1 MSQNYTTYF
10 IAVTA
15 LIIYTGYI
23 VSVQGVAGLLLS
35 IAIGLIA
42 AAFLDSVEYLTAVV
56 ILTGLAYV
64 MYMKKLQSGAKKE
77 GFVSSEPKFGG
88 QNTYRDARLGKYK
101 VGEGEGTGPEIVARV
116 VAFDPPRPPR
126 RVSPVLSAGCEGF
139 EDISTAGSTDTPP
152 PTSEGS
158 STPAS
163 TATVTKPTQTT
174 ADAANVVA
182 AGAKPANSVAT
193 TGVQPVAAPSAA
205 SNASSANGGAA
216 AGLSSAAATPPAVA
230 GFQGQKNTG
239 LFKLGEMPSEQKG
252 GPFVDVAS
260 TMNKAVSSLNTDQ
273 MAAMTAESKSL
284 METQKNLMNML
295 SSMRPVLEDG
305 RNLLDTFSGVFG
317 GLNGVLGK

>member
-10 IAVTA
+10 IAVIA

-35 IAIGLIA
+35 VAIGLIA
-42 AAFLDSVEYLTAVV
+42 AAFLDSVEYLTAIV
-56 ILTGLAYV
+56 ILTGLAYS
-64 MYMKKLQSGAKKE
+64 MYVKRTPVIVVAKKE
-77 GFVSSEPKFGG
+77 GF
-88 QNTYRDARLGKYK
+88 K

-139 EDISTAGSTDTPP
+139 EDISTGSTDTPP
-152 PTSEGS
+152 PTSEGT

-163 TATVTKPTQTT
+163 TASVTKPKQT
-174 ADAANVVA
+174 DQEAAAVVS
-182 AGAKPANSVAT
+182 AGATPANSVAT
-193 TGVQPVAAPSAA
+193 TGVQPVAEPSAA
-205 SNASSANGGAA
+205 TNAGTPAGS
-216 AGLSSAAATPPAVA
+216 AGLASAAMTPPAVA

-239 LFKLGEMPSEQKG
+239 LFKLGEMPSEQKS

-260 TMNKAVSSLNTDQ
+260 TMNKAMSSLNTDQ

-284 METQKNLMNML
+284 METQKNLLAML
-295 SSMRPVLEDG
+295 QSMKPVLQDG
-305 RNLLDTFSGVFG
+305 RNLLDTFSGIFG
-317 GLNGVLGK
+317 GLNGVMGK

>member
-10 IAVTA
+10 IAVIA

-35 IAIGLIA
+35 VAIGLIA
-42 AAFLDSVEYLTAVV
+42 ASFLDRIEYLTAIV
-56 ILTGLAYV
+56 ILTGLAYT
-64 MYMKKLQSGAKKE
+64 MYMKRMVKKE
-77 GFVSSEPKFGG
+77 GF
-88 QNTYRDARLGKYK
+88 K

-116 VAFDPPRPPR
+116 VAMDPPRPPR

-139 EDISTAGSTDTPP
+139 EDISTGSTDTPP

-158 STPAS
+158 SVPAS

-174 ADAANVVA
+174 ADAAAVVA

-205 SNASSANGGAA
+205 TNAGTPAGS
-216 AGLSSAAATPPAVA
+216 AGLASAAMTPPAVA

-239 LFKLGEMPSEQKG
+239 LFKLGEMPSEQKT

-260 TMNKAVSSLNTDQ
+260 TMNKAMSSLNTDQ

-284 METQKNLMNML
+284 METQRNLMTML
-295 SSMRPVLEDG
+295 QSMKPVLNDG
-305 RNLLDTFSGVFG
+305 RQLLDTFSGIFG
-317 GLNGVLGK
+317 GLNGVMGK

>member
-10 IAVTA
+10 IAVIA

-23 VSVQGVAGLLLS
+23 VSVQGVGGLLLS
-35 IAIGLIA
+35 VAIGLIA
-42 AAFLDSVEYLTAVV
+42 AAFLDSIEYLTAVV
-56 ILTGLAYV
+56 ILTGLAYSL
-64 MYMKKLQSGAKKE
+64 YMKKTQVVVVKKE
-77 GFVSSEPKFGG
+77 GF
-88 QNTYRDARLGKYK
+88 

-116 VAFDPPRPPR
+116 VAMDPPRPPR

-139 EDISTAGSTDTPP
+139 EDISTGSTDTPP
-152 PTSEGS
+152 PTSEGN

-163 TATVTKPTQTT
+163 TATVTKPKQTDQ
-174 ADAANVVA
+174 DAAAVVK
-182 AGAKPANSVAT
+182 AGATPANSVAT
-193 TGVQPVAAPSAA
+193 TGVQPVAEPSAA
-205 SNASSANGGAA
+205 TNAGSPAGS
-216 AGLSSAAATPPAVA
+216 AGLASAAMTPPTVA
-230 GFQGQKNTG
+230 GFQGQKTNG

-305 RNLLDTFSGVFG
+305 RHLLDTFSGVFG

>member
-1 MSQNYTTYF
+1 M
-10 IAVTA
+10 
-15 LIIYTGYI
+15 
-23 VSVQGVAGLLLS
+23 
-35 IAIGLIA
+35 
-42 AAFLDSVEYLTAVV
+42 
-56 ILTGLAYV
+56 
-64 MYMKKLQSGAKKE
+64 
-77 GFVSSEPKFGG
+77 
-88 QNTYRDARLGKYK
+88 
-101 VGEGEGTGPEIVARV
+101 GEGEGTGPEIVSRV

-139 EDISTAGSTDTPP
+139 EDISTDSTDTPP

-174 ADAANVVA
+174 VDAANVVA

-193 TGVQPVAAPSAA
+193 TGVQPVADPSAA
-205 SNASSANGGAA
+205 TNAGTPAGS
-216 AGLSSAAATPPAVA
+216 AGLASAAMTPPAVA
-230 GFQGQKNTG
+230 GFQGQKSTG
-239 LFKLGEMPSEQKG
+239 LFQLGQMPSEQKG

-260 TMNKAVSSLNTDQ
+260 TMNKAMGSLNQDQ

-305 RNLLDTFSGVFG
+305 RHLLDTFSGVFG

>member
-10 IAVTA
+10 IAVIA

-42 AAFLDSVEYLTAVV
+42 AAFLDSVEYLTAIV
-56 ILTGLAYV
+56 ILTGLAYT
-64 MYMKKLQSGAKKE
+64 MYAKKTQVVVVAKKE
-77 GFVSSEPKFGG
+77 GF
-88 QNTYRDARLGKYK
+88 K

-139 EDISTAGSTDTPP
+139 EDISTGSTDTPP

-158 STPAS
+158 SVPAS

-205 SNASSANGGAA
+205 TNASSANGGAA
-216 AGLSSAAATPPAVA
+216 AGLASASMTPPAVA
-230 GFQGQKNTG
+230 GFQGQKTTG

>member
-1 MSQNYTTYF
+1 
-10 IAVTA
+10 
-15 LIIYTGYI
+15 
-23 VSVQGVAGLLLS
+23 
-35 IAIGLIA
+35 
-42 AAFLDSVEYLTAVV
+42 LDSVEYLTAVV
-56 ILTGLAYV
+56 ILSGLAYT
-64 MYMKKLQSGAKKE
+64 MYMKRMQVGAKKE
-77 GFVSSEPKFGG
+77 GF
-88 QNTYRDARLGKYK
+88 K

-139 EDISTAGSTDTPP
+139 EDISTGSTDTPP
-152 PTSEGS
+152 PTSEGT

-163 TATVTKPTQTT
+163 TASVTKPKQTDQ
-174 ADAANVVA
+174 DAAAVVQA
-182 AGAKPANSVAT
+182 NATPANSAT
-193 TGVQPVAAPSAA
+193 MTGVQPVADPSAA
-205 SNASSANGGAA
+205 TNASSANGGAA
-216 AGLSSAAATPPAVA
+216 AGLATAAATPAIA

-284 METQKNLMNML
+284 METKKNLMNML
-295 SSMRPVLEDG
+295 SSMRTVLEDG

>member
-10 IAVTA
+10 IAVIA

-35 IAIGLIA
+35 VAIGLIA
-42 AAFLDSVEYLTAVV
+42 AAFLDSVEYLTAIV
-56 ILTGLAYV
+56 ILTGLAYS
-64 MYMKKLQSGAKKE
+64 MYAKRTPIVVVAKKE
-77 GFVSSEPKFGG
+77 GF
-88 QNTYRDARLGKYK
+88 K

-139 EDISTAGSTDTPP
+139 EDISTGSTDTPP

-163 TATVTKPTQTT
+163 TASVTKPKQT
-174 ADAANVVA
+174 DQEAAAVVS
-182 AGAKPANSVAT
+182 AGATPANSVAT
-193 TGVQPVAAPSAA
+193 TGVQPVAEPSAA
-205 SNASSANGGAA
+205 TNAGSPAGS
-216 AGLSSAAATPPAVA
+216 AGLASAAMTPPAVA
-230 GFQGQKNTG
+230 GFQGQKGTG
-239 LFKLGEMPSEQKG
+239 LFKLGEMPSEQKS

-260 TMNKAVSSLNTDQ
+260 TMNKAMSSLNTDQ

-284 METQKNLMNML
+284 METQRNLMNML
-295 SSMRPVLEDG
+295 QSMKPVLNDG
-305 RNLLDTFSGVFG
+305 RQLLDTFSGIFG
-317 GLNGVLGK
+317 GLNGVMGK

>member
-10 IAVTA
+10 IAVIA

-23 VSVQGVAGLLLS
+23 VSVQGVGGLLLS
-35 IAIGLIA
+35 VAIGLIA
-42 AAFLDSVEYLTAVV
+42 AAFLDSIEYLTAVV
-56 ILTGLAYV
+56 ILTGLAYSL
-64 MYMKKLQSGAKKE
+64 YMKKTQVVVVKKE
-77 GFVSSEPKFGG
+77 GF
-88 QNTYRDARLGKYK
+88 

-116 VAFDPPRPPR
+116 VAMDPPRPPR

-139 EDISTAGSTDTPP
+139 EDISTGSTDTPP
-152 PTSEGS
+152 PTSEGN

-163 TATVTKPTQTT
+163 TATVTKPKQTDQ
-174 ADAANVVA
+174 DAAAVVK
-182 AGAKPANSVAT
+182 AGATPANSVAT
-193 TGVQPVAAPSAA
+193 TGVQPVAEPSAA
-205 SNASSANGGAA
+205 TNAGSPAGS
-216 AGLSSAAATPPAVA
+216 AGLASAAMTPPVVA
-230 GFQGQKNTG
+230 GFQGQKTNG

-305 RNLLDTFSGVFG
+305 RHLLDTFSGVFG

>member
-10 IAVTA
+10 IAVIA

-35 IAIGLIA
+35 VAIGLIA
-42 AAFLDSVEYLTAVV
+42 AAFLDSVEYLTAIV
-56 ILTGLAYV
+56 ILTGLAYS
-64 MYMKKLQSGAKKE
+64 MYVKRTPVIVVAKKE
-77 GFVSSEPKFGG
+77 GF
-88 QNTYRDARLGKYK
+88 K

-139 EDISTAGSTDTPP
+139 EDISTGSTDTPP
-152 PTSEGS
+152 PTSEGT

-163 TATVTKPTQTT
+163 TASVTKPKQT
-174 ADAANVVA
+174 DQEAAAVVS
-182 AGAKPANSVAT
+182 AGATPANSVAT
-193 TGVQPVAAPSAA
+193 TGVQPVAEPSAA
-205 SNASSANGGAA
+205 TNAGTPAGS
-216 AGLSSAAATPPAVA
+216 AGLASAAMTPPAVA

-239 LFKLGEMPSEQKG
+239 LFKLGEMPSEQKS

-260 TMNKAVSSLNTDQ
+260 TMNKAMSSLNTDQ

-284 METQKNLMNML
+284 METQRNLMNML
-295 SSMRPVLEDG
+295 QSMSPVLQDG
-305 RNLLDTFSGVFG
+305 RRLLDTFSGIFG
-317 GLNGVLGK
+317 GLDGVVPNK

>member
-10 IAVTA
+10 ISVIA

-23 VSVQGVAGLLLS
+23 VSVQGIAGLLLS

-64 MYMKKLQSGAKKE
+64 MYMKRMQVGAKKE

-88 QNTYRDARLGKYK
+88 QNTSRDARLGKYK

-139 EDISTAGSTDTPP
+139 EDISTGSTDTPP
-152 PTSEGS
+152 PTSEGT

-163 TATVTKPTQTT
+163 TASIIKPKQTDQ
-174 ADAANVVA
+174 DAAAVVA

-205 SNASSANGGAA
+205 TNAGTPAGS
-216 AGLSSAAATPPAVA
+216 AGLASAAMTPPAVA

>member
-10 IAVTA
+10 IAVIA

-35 IAIGLIA
+35 VAIGLIA

-56 ILTGLAYV
+56 ILTGLAYS
-64 MYMKKLQSGAKKE
+64 MYAKRSQIVVVSKKE
-77 GFVSSEPKFGG
+77 GF
-88 QNTYRDARLGKYK
+88 K

-116 VAFDPPRPPR
+116 VAFDPPKPPR

-139 EDISTAGSTDTPP
+139 EDISTGTMDTPP

-163 TATVTKPTQTT
+163 TASVTKPKRTDQ
-174 ADAANVVA
+174 DAAEVVA
-182 AGAKPANSVAT
+182 AGATPANSVAM
-193 TGVQPVAAPSAA
+193 TGVQPVADPSAA
-205 SNASSANGGAA
+205 TNAGTPAGS
-216 AGLSSAAATPPAVA
+216 AGLASAAMTPPAVA

-284 METQKNLMNML
+284 METQRNLMTML
-295 SSMRPVLEDG
+295 QSMKPVLNDG
-305 RNLLDTFSGVFG
+305 RQLLDTFSGIFG
-317 GLNGVLGK
+317 GLNGVMGK

>member
-10 IAVTA
+10 IAVIA

-23 VSVQGVAGLLLS
+23 VSVQGIAGLLLS
-35 IAIGLIA
+35 VAIGLIA

-56 ILTGLAYV
+56 ILTGLAYS
-64 MYMKKLQSGAKKE
+64 MYAKKTPVVVVAKKE
-77 GFVSSEPKFGG
+77 GF
-88 QNTYRDARLGKYK
+88 K

-116 VAFDPPRPPR
+116 VAMDPPRPPR

-139 EDISTAGSTDTPP
+139 ADAGAATPTDTPP

-163 TATVTKPTQTT
+163 TASVTKPKQT
-174 ADAANVVA
+174 DQEAAAVVSA
-182 AGAKPANSVAT
+182 NATPANSVAM
-193 TGVQPVAAPSAA
+193 TGVQPVAEPSAA
-205 SNASSANGGAA
+205 TNAGSPAGS
-216 AGLSSAAATPPAVA
+216 AGLASAAMTPPVVA
-230 GFQGQKNTG
+230 GFQGQKTNG

-260 TMNKAVSSLNTDQ
+260 TMNKAVSSLNSDQ

-305 RNLLDTFSGVFG
+305 RHLLDTFSGVFG

>member
-10 IAVTA
+10 IAVIA

-23 VSVQGVAGLLLS
+23 VSVQGVGGLLLS
-35 IAIGLIA
+35 VAIGLIA
-42 AAFLDSVEYLTAVV
+42 AAFLDSIEYLTAVV
-56 ILTGLAYV
+56 ILTGLAYSV
-64 MYMKKLQSGAKKE
+64 YMKKTQVVVVKKE
-77 GFVSSEPKFGG
+77 GF
-88 QNTYRDARLGKYK
+88 

-116 VAFDPPRPPR
+116 VAMDPPRPPR

-139 EDISTAGSTDTPP
+139 EDISTGSTDTPP
-152 PTSEGS
+152 PTSEGN

-163 TATVTKPTQTT
+163 TATVTKPKQTDQ
-174 ADAANVVA
+174 DAAAVVK
-182 AGAKPANSVAT
+182 AGATPANSVAT
-193 TGVQPVAAPSAA
+193 TGVQPVAEPSAA
-205 SNASSANGGAA
+205 TNAGTPAGS
-216 AGLSSAAATPPAVA
+216 AGLASAAMTPPVVA
-230 GFQGQKNTG
+230 GFQGQKTNG

-305 RNLLDTFSGVFG
+305 RHLLDTFSGVFG

>member
-10 IAVTA
+10 IAVIA

-23 VSVQGVAGLLLS
+23 VSIQGIAGLLLS
-35 IAIGLIA
+35 VAIGLIA
-42 AAFLDSVEYLTAVV
+42 ASFLDRVEYLTAIV
-56 ILTGLAYV
+56 ILTGLAYT
-64 MYMKKLQSGAKKE
+64 MYMKRMKKE
-77 GFVSSEPKFGG
+77 GFV
-88 QNTYRDARLGKYK
+88 

-116 VAFDPPRPPR
+116 VAFDPPKPPR

-139 EDISTAGSTDTPP
+139 EDVSTAPATDTPP
-152 PTSEGS
+152 PTSTGAS
-158 STPAS
+158 VPAS
-163 TATVTKPTQTT
+163 TATVTTPTQTT
-174 ADAANVVA
+174 ADAAAVVA

-205 SNASSANGGAA
+205 TNASSANGGAA
-216 AGLSSAAATPPAVA
+216 AGLATASATPAVA

-239 LFKLGEMPSEQKG
+239 LFKLGEMPSEQKT

-260 TMNKAVSSLNTDQ
+260 TMNKAMSSLNTDQ

-284 METQKNLMNML
+284 METQRNLMTML
-295 SSMRPVLEDG
+295 QSMKPVLEDG

>member
-10 IAVTA
+10 IAVIA

-35 IAIGLIA
+35 VAIGLIA
-42 AAFLDSVEYLTAVV
+42 AAFLDSVEYLTAIV
-56 ILTGLAYV
+56 ILTGLAYS
-64 MYMKKLQSGAKKE
+64 MYVKRTPIVVVTKKE
-77 GFVSSEPKFGG
+77 GF
-88 QNTYRDARLGKYK
+88 K

-139 EDISTAGSTDTPP
+139 EDISTGSTDTPP

-163 TATVTKPTQTT
+163 TASVTKPKQT
-174 ADAANVVA
+174 DQEAAAVVS
-182 AGAKPANSVAT
+182 AGATPANSVAT
-193 TGVQPVAAPSAA
+193 TGVQPVADPSAA
-205 SNASSANGGAA
+205 TNAGSPAGS
-216 AGLSSAAATPPAVA
+216 AGLASAAMTPPAVA
-230 GFQGQKNTG
+230 GFQGQKSTG
-239 LFKLGEMPSEQKG
+239 LFKLGEMPSEQKS

-260 TMNKAVSSLNTDQ
+260 TMNKAMSSLNTDQ

-284 METQKNLMNML
+284 MDTQRNLMNML
-295 SSMRPVLEDG
+295 QSMKPVLNDG
-305 RNLLDTFSGVFG
+305 RQLLDTFSGIFG
-317 GLNGVLGK
+317 GLNGVMGK

>member
-10 IAVTA
+10 IAVIA

-35 IAIGLIA
+35 VAIGLIA
-42 AAFLDSVEYLTAVV
+42 AAFLDSVEYLTAIV
-56 ILTGLAYV
+56 ILTGLAYS
-64 MYMKKLQSGAKKE
+64 MYVKRTPIVVVTKKE
-77 GFVSSEPKFGG
+77 GF
-88 QNTYRDARLGKYK
+88 K

-139 EDISTAGSTDTPP
+139 EDISTGSTDTPP

-163 TATVTKPTQTT
+163 TASVTKPKQT
-174 ADAANVVA
+174 DQEAAAVVS
-182 AGAKPANSVAT
+182 AGATPANSVAT
-193 TGVQPVAAPSAA
+193 TGVQPVADPSAA
-205 SNASSANGGAA
+205 TNAGTPGGS
-216 AGLSSAAATPPAVA
+216 AGLASAAMTPPAVA

-239 LFKLGEMPSEQKG
+239 LFKLGEMPSEQKS

-260 TMNKAVSSLNTDQ
+260 TMNKAMGSLNTDQ

-284 METQKNLMNML
+284 METQRNLMNML
-295 SSMRPVLEDG
+295 QSMKPVLNDG
-305 RNLLDTFSGVFG
+305 RQLLDTFSGIFG
-317 GLNGVLGK
+317 GLNGVMGK

>member
-10 IAVTA
+10 IAVIA

-23 VSVQGVAGLLLS
+23 VSVQGIAGLLLS
-35 IAIGLIA
+35 VAIGLIA
-42 AAFLDSVEYLTAVV
+42 AAFLDSVEYLTAIV
-56 ILTGLAYV
+56 ILTGLAYS
-64 MYMKKLQSGAKKE
+64 MYAKKTPVVIVAKKE
-77 GFVSSEPKFGG
+77 GF
-88 QNTYRDARLGKYK
+88 K
-101 VGEGEGTGPEIVARV
+101 VGDGEGTGPEIVARV
-116 VAFDPPRPPR
+116 VAMDPPRPPR

-139 EDISTAGSTDTPP
+139 EDISTGSTDTPP
-152 PTSEGS
+152 PTSEGT

-163 TATVTKPTQTT
+163 TASVTKPKQT
-174 ADAANVVA
+174 DQEAAAVVGA
-182 AGAKPANSVAT
+182 AATPANSVAT
-193 TGVQPVAAPSAA
+193 TGVQPVANPSAA
-205 SNASSANGGAA
+205 TNAGTPAGS
-216 AGLSSAAATPPAVA
+216 AGLASAAMTPPAVA

-239 LFKLGEMPSEQKG
+239 LFKLGEMPSEQKS

-260 TMNKAVSSLNTDQ
+260 TMNKAMSSLNTDQ

-305 RNLLDTFSGVFG
+305 RHLLDTFSGVFG

>member
-10 IAVTA
+10 IAVIA

-35 IAIGLIA
+35 VAIGLIA
-42 AAFLDSVEYLTAVV
+42 AAFLDSIEYLTAII
-56 ILTGLAYV
+56 ILTGLAYS
-64 MYMKKLQSGAKKE
+64 MYVKRSQIVVVSKKE
-77 GFVSSEPKFGG
+77 GF
-88 QNTYRDARLGKYK
+88 R

-116 VAFDPPRPPR
+116 VAFDPPKPPR

-139 EDISTAGSTDTPP
+139 EDISTGTTPMDTPP

-163 TATVTKPTQTT
+163 TTSVTKPKQTDK
-174 ADAANVVA
+174 DAAEVVA
-182 AGAKPANSVAT
+182 AGATPANSVAM
-193 TGVQPVAAPSAA
+193 TGVQPVADPSAA
-205 SNASSANGGAA
+205 SNAGTPAGS
-216 AGLSSAAATPPAVA
+216 AGLASAAMTPPAVA

-239 LFKLGEMPSEQKG
+239 LFKLGEMPHEQKG

-284 METQKNLMNML
+284 METQKNLLAML
-295 SSMRPVLEDG
+295 QSMKPVLNDG
-305 RNLLDTFSGVFG
+305 RQLLDTFSGIFG
-317 GLNGVLGK
+317 GLNGVMGK

>member
-23 VSVQGVAGLLLS
+23 ISVQGVAGLLLS
-35 IAIGLIA
+35 VAIGLIA
-42 AAFLDSVEYLTAVV
+42 TAFLDSVEYLTAIV
-56 ILTGLAYV
+56 ILTGLAYT
-64 MYMKKLQSGAKKE
+64 MYVKKTQVVVVAKKE

-88 QNTYRDARLGKYK
+88 QNTSRDARLRKYK

-116 VAFDPPRPPR
+116 VAMDPPRKAR
-126 RVSPVLSAGCEGF
+126 AVSPVLSAGCEGF
-139 EDISTAGSTDTPP
+139 EDISTGSTDTPP

-158 STPAS
+158 SVPAS
-163 TATVTKPTQTT
+163 TASVTKPKQTDQ
-174 ADAANVVA
+174 DAANVVA

-193 TGVQPVAAPSAA
+193 TGVQPVADPSAA
-205 SNASSANGGAA
+205 SNAGTPAGS
-216 AGLSSAAATPPAVA
+216 AGLASAAMTPPTVA
-230 GFQGQKNTG
+230 GFQGQKSTG

-260 TMNKAVSSLNTDQ
+260 TMNKAVGSLNTDQ

-295 SSMRPVLEDG
+295 QSMKPVLNDG
-305 RNLLDTFSGVFG
+305 RQLLDTFSGIFG
-317 GLNGVLGK
+317 GLNGVMGK

>member
-10 IAVTA
+10 IAVIA

-35 IAIGLIA
+35 VAIGLIA
-42 AAFLDSVEYLTAVV
+42 AAFLDSVEYLTAIV
-56 ILTGLAYV
+56 ILTGLAYS
-64 MYMKKLQSGAKKE
+64 MYAKRTPIVVVAKKE
-77 GFVSSEPKFGG
+77 GF
-88 QNTYRDARLGKYK
+88 K

-139 EDISTAGSTDTPP
+139 EDISTGSTDTPP

-163 TATVTKPTQTT
+163 TASVTKPKQT
-174 ADAANVVA
+174 DQEAAAVVS
-182 AGAKPANSVAT
+182 AGATPANSVAT
-193 TGVQPVAAPSAA
+193 TGVQPVADPSAA
-205 SNASSANGGAA
+205 TNAGSPAGS
-216 AGLSSAAATPPAVA
+216 AGLASAAMTPPSVA
-230 GFQGQKNTG
+230 GFQGQKGTG
-239 LFKLGEMPSEQKG
+239 LFKLGEMPSEQKS

-260 TMNKAVSSLNTDQ
+260 TMNKAMGSLNTDQ

-305 RNLLDTFSGVFG
+305 RHLLDTFSGVFG

>member
-10 IAVTA
+10 IAVIA

-23 VSVQGVAGLLLS
+23 VSVQGVGGLLLS
-35 IAIGLIA
+35 VAIGLIA
-42 AAFLDSVEYLTAVV
+42 AAFLDSIEYLTAVV
-56 ILTGLAYV
+56 ILTGLAYSV
-64 MYMKKLQSGAKKE
+64 YMKKTQVVVVKKE
-77 GFVSSEPKFGG
+77 GF
-88 QNTYRDARLGKYK
+88 

-116 VAFDPPRPPR
+116 VAMDPPRPPR

-139 EDISTAGSTDTPP
+139 EDISTGSTDTPP
-152 PTSEGS
+152 PTSEGN

-163 TATVTKPTQTT
+163 TATVTKPKQTDQ
-174 ADAANVVA
+174 DAAAVVK
-182 AGAKPANSVAT
+182 AGATPANSVAT
-193 TGVQPVAAPSAA
+193 TGVQPVAEPSAA
-205 SNASSANGGAA
+205 TNAGTPAGSAGLASSAM
-216 AGLSSAAATPPAVA
+216 TPPVVA
-230 GFQGQKNTG
+230 GFQGQKTNG

-305 RNLLDTFSGVFG
+305 RHLLDTFSGVFG

>member
-10 IAVTA
+10 IAVIA
-15 LIIYTGYI
+15 LVIYTGYI

-42 AAFLDSVEYLTAVV
+42 AAFLDSVEYLTAIV
-56 ILTGLAYV
+56 ILTGLAYT
-64 MYMKKLQSGAKKE
+64 MYAKKTQVVVVAKKE
-77 GFVSSEPKFGG
+77 GF
-88 QNTYRDARLGKYK
+88 K

-139 EDISTAGSTDTPP
+139 EDISTGSTDTPP

-163 TATVTKPTQTT
+163 TASVTKPKQTDQ
-174 ADAANVVA
+174 DAAAVVA
-182 AGAKPANSVAT
+182 TGATPANSVAT
-193 TGVQPVAAPSAA
+193 TGVQPVADPSAA

-216 AGLSSAAATPPAVA
+216 AGLASAAVA

-305 RNLLDTFSGVFG
+305 RHLLDTFSGVFG

>member
-10 IAVTA
+10 IAVIA

-35 IAIGLIA
+35 VAIGLIA
-42 AAFLDSVEYLTAVV
+42 AAFLDSVEYLTAIV
-56 ILTGLAYV
+56 ILTGLAYS
-64 MYMKKLQSGAKKE
+64 MYVKRTPIVVVTKKE
-77 GFVSSEPKFGG
+77 GF
-88 QNTYRDARLGKYK
+88 K

-139 EDISTAGSTDTPP
+139 EDISTGSTDTPP

-163 TATVTKPTQTT
+163 TASVTKPKQT
-174 ADAANVVA
+174 DQEAAAVVS
-182 AGAKPANSVAT
+182 AGATPANSVAT
-193 TGVQPVAAPSAA
+193 TGVQPVADPSAA
-205 SNASSANGGAA
+205 TNAGTPAGS
-216 AGLSSAAATPPAVA
+216 AGLASAAMTPPAVA
-230 GFQGQKNTG
+230 GFQGQKSTG
-239 LFKLGEMPSEQKG
+239 LFKLGEMPSEQKS

-260 TMNKAVSSLNTDQ
+260 TMNKAMSSLNTDQ

-284 METQKNLMNML
+284 METQRNLMNML
-295 SSMRPVLEDG
+295 QSMKPVLNDG
-305 RNLLDTFSGVFG
+305 RQLLDTFSGIFG
-317 GLNGVLGK
+317 GLNGVMGK